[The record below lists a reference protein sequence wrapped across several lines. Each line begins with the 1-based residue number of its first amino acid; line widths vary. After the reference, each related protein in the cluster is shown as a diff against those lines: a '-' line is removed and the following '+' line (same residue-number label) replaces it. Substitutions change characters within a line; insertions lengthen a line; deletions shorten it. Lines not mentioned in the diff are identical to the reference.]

1 MGNKCSCAEISNDK
15 QKILHKEDYTKLSEL
30 HEDFEGKEIHEESEN
45 DEGDYFYRFQGR
57 KYANKLGTKGEELP
71 IHVEEKRDSDWG
83 YNQCKGGHEEYDLG
97 NTQLEGK
104 NEECLINVRRILM
117 CIREHEGDFLTFFKE
132 RNATSLLFLKYIIM
146 NYETYMMYID
156 TGVIYIGEVNEI
168 NEKNGLGVV
177 ITPDQ
182 CIYIGE
188 LEEDKITG
196 FGLYVH
202 FSKSKYIG
210 YWNKGKANG
219 YGVFIHPDG
228 TFYKG
233 LWLNDKQNK
242 KGIEYV
248 NDTYIFLGNYE
259 KGKKNNFG
267 AFLWSNKS
275 MYIGNIKRNNFFK
288 NGLYFFNQKKI
299 YIGKWKDN
307 CIYGI
312 CEIVWIDRRQYVG
325 YHANN
330 IKEGLGLYKWDD
342 GRIYFGSWHNNKQH
356 GHGIF
361 ILIKHVKDYENYI
374 NNPFL
379 FFFKNTQKVKKYF
392 VKNISKETFFD
403 KGQIS
408 HILEKILIK
417 WDHLSFYNFILM
429 LLHIS
434 YYKICAT
441 YFHLLKKKR
450 LNNFKFNYKF
460 YEKIKLHLCNTTND
474 YLVQYS
480 SSNYDNLG
488 KNNIH
493 FSLNSDI
500 NNSYVGE
507 NIPFRCTT
515 REEST
520 KWNDQQKKPFE
531 DIELLRGYIN
541 SVNLSYMSEEDIN
554 EKNPLF
560 SYASNNIILKYGI
573 WNNGKLIKWIYSS
586 DNDLSGITNV
596 EGKTNEYAEFLK
608 NKKKNKSGPSSNL
621 KGHVIEHFLSNISS
635 SAVSSVCRKGR
646 RRKKSGR
653 KKGGI
658 KLEGGAIESEKSLSE
673 KSHSEKSHSEKSHS
687 EKSLSEK
694 SLSEKSLS
702 EKSLSEKSLSKKSL
716 SRESDE
722 EVPISYSKNKDSE
735 VPVREK
741 DVMHDGSC
749 IQLGYKSA
757 RRKKD
762 RRIKKGLSLNCSD
775 STSDT
780 VSTKNDSSIPVM
792 SEKTRNKNSS
802 FGEEKK
808 EVTNCSKIEAKNKGK
823 NKNAHIK
830 DDCDFYEDIF
840 KKDKIGV
847 TKKLVNDILHENSDM
862 GNADECDDCNG
873 VKCDIYREHKGK
885 KKNRG
890 NRFDGIRINGDHS
903 AGSDGIQNGHKT
915 DAYGETAHG
924 EMPKGDLYRVD
935 KRHQNGCHSVSRV
948 HDIRNISGVR
958 NSCRGRGKDDLLPI
972 ISQNYDLPKKGF
984 SLIWSLK
991 KLKNSNISAN
1001 EPITFEAFENCSYDK
1016 NGSLTQDKKKKTSF
1030 FRNFL
1035 RANKGNRKKE

>member
-15 QKILHKEDYTKLSEL
+15 QKKFHKEDYTKLSEL
-30 HEDFEGKEIHEESEN
+30 HEDFEGKEIHEESEY

-57 KYANKLGTKGEELP
+57 NYVNKLGTKGEELP
-71 IHVEEKRDSDWG
+71 IHVEEKRDSNWG
-83 YNQCKGGHEEYDLG
+83 YNHCKGGYEEYDLG

-132 RNATSLLFLKYIIM
+132 RNATNLLFLKYIIM

-188 LEEDKITG
+188 LEKDKITG

-210 YWNKGKANG
+210 YWKKGKANG

-233 LWLNDKQNK
+233 LWLNDRQNQ

-248 NDTYIFLGNYE
+248 NNTYIFLGNYE

-288 NGLYFFNQKKI
+288 NGLYFFSKKKI

-312 CEIVWIDRRQYVG
+312 CEIVWIDKRQYVG
-325 YHANN
+325 YHRNN
-330 IKEGLGLYKWDD
+330 IKEGLGLYKWND
-342 GRIYFGSWHNNKQH
+342 GRIYFGSWYNNKQH

-361 ILIKHVKDYENYI
+361 IIIKHVKDYETYI
-374 NNPFL
+374 NNPFF
-379 FFFKNTQKVKKYF
+379 FFFKNTQKIKKYF
-392 VKNISKETFFD
+392 VKNISKESFFD
-403 KGQIS
+403 KGKIS

-417 WDHLSFYNFILM
+417 WDHLSFYNFILI

-441 YFHLLKKKR
+441 YFNLLKKKR

-460 YEKIKLHLCNTTND
+460 YEKVKLHFCNTTND
-474 YLVQYS
+474 YLVQCS
-480 SSNYDNLG
+480 SNNYDNLG
-488 KNNIH
+488 KDNIY
-493 FSLNSDI
+493 FSVNSDI
-500 NNSYVGE
+500 NNCDVRE
-507 NIPFRCTT
+507 NIPFRSTT

-520 KWNDQQKKPFE
+520 NWNDEQKKPFE
-531 DIELLRGYIN
+531 DIELLRRYIN

-586 DNDLSGITNV
+586 DNDISGITNV
-596 EGKTNEYAEFLK
+596 DGKTNEYTEFLS
-608 NKKKNKSGPSSNL
+608 NKKKTKLGPSSNL
-621 KGHVIEHFLSNISS
+621 KGHVIEQFLSNISS
-635 SAVSSVCRKGR
+635 SAVSSICRKGR
-646 RRKKSGR
+646 RRKKRGR

-658 KLEGGAIESEKSLSE
+658 KLKGGAIESEKSLSE
-673 KSHSEKSHSEKSHS
+673 ESLSKESLSEESLSE
-687 EKSLSEK
+687 ESLSEK
-694 SLSEKSLS
+694 SLSG
-702 EKSLSEKSLSKKSL
+702 
-716 SRESDE
+716 ESDE

-735 VPVREK
+735 MPVCEK
-741 DVMHDGSC
+741 DVMRDGRS

-757 RRKKD
+757 RRKKE
-762 RRIKKGLSLNCSD
+762 RRIKKGLLLNFSD

-792 SEKTRNKNSS
+792 SENTSNKNSS
-802 FGEEKK
+802 IGEEKK
-808 EVTNCSKIEAKNKGK
+808 EVTNCNKIEAKSKRK
-823 NKNAHIK
+823 NTNAHIK
-830 DDCDFYEDIF
+830 DDYDFYEDVF

-847 TKKLVNDILHENSDM
+847 TKKLVNDILDENSDM
-862 GNADECDDCNG
+862 ENVDEYDECNG
-873 VKCDIYREHKGK
+873 VKCDIYREHKGQ

-890 NRFDGIRINGDHS
+890 NRFDRIRINGDYS
-903 AGSDGIQNGHKT
+903 TGADGIKNGHET
-915 DAYGETAHG
+915 DPYVETAHG
-924 EMPKGDLYRVD
+924 EMPKGDTYGGD
-935 KRHQNGCHSVSRV
+935 KRHQNGSHSVNRV
-948 HDIRNISGVR
+948 HDISSISGVHSSR
-958 NSCRGRGKDDLLPI
+958 RGRGKDDLLPI